1 MKLMMMLYF
10 PDSRLSG
17 KYNVCPFHLRMI
29 TIMIMIMMI
38 YSNLTQTQDITQMND
53 NAHTHTRTC
62 ME

>member
-29 TIMIMIMMI
+29 TIMIMMI
-38 YSNLTQTQDITQMND
+38 YSKQTQDITQMND